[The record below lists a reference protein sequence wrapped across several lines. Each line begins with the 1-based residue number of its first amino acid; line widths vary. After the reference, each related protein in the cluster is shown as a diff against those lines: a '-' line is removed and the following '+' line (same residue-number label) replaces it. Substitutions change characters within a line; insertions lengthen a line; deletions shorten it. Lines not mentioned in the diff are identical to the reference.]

1 MDFRELSKLAY
12 DLRKDTVDMIVAGK
26 GGHIGGDMSVME
38 TLVTLYFDQM
48 NISPENMNDPD
59 RDLFVMSKGHSV
71 EAYYAVLAKKGFLDI
86 KEVNEKFSKFGTQ
99 YIGHELRFS
108 GTWTS
113 GLRRHGTCRKNE
125 QEKLPCIHSNG

>member
-99 YIGHELRFS
+99 YI
-108 GTWTS
+108 
-113 GLRRHGTCRKNE
+113 
-125 QEKLPCIHSNG
+125 

>member
-99 YIGHELRFS
+99 YIGHPNNKLPGIEMNS
-108 GTWTS
+108 GS
-113 GLRRHGTCRKNE
+113 LGFLLQSAMGLRSLSR
-125 QEKLPCIHSNG
+125 IY

>member
-59 RDLFVMSKGHSV
+59 RHNSTFNTGGLS
-71 EAYYAVLAKKGFLDI
+71 I
-86 KEVNEKFSKFGTQ
+86 W
-99 YIGHELRFS
+99 ELQQ
-108 GTWTS
+108 
-113 GLRRHGTCRKNE
+113 KNW
-125 QEKLPCIHSNG
+125 PPD

>member
-1 MDFRELSKLAY
+1 MCRAVNTKYRLKKERTGISMDFRELSKLAY

-59 RDLFVMSKGHSV
+59 RDL
-71 EAYYAVLAKKGFLDI
+71 LL
-86 KEVNEKFSKFGTQ
+86 
-99 YIGHELRFS
+99 
-108 GTWTS
+108 
-113 GLRRHGTCRKNE
+113 
-125 QEKLPCIHSNG
+125 